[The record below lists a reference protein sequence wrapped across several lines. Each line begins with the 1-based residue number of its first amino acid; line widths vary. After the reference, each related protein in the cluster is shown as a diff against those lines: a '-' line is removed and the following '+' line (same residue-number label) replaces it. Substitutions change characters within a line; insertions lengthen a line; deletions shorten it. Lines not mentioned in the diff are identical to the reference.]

1 MPVPIDL
8 SKLSD
13 AVKNSV
19 VKSTDYDKLVAK
31 VNSIDSSR
39 FVLKTKYDPDKSELK
54 NKIPDTSGLVKKTD
68 LTKIT
73 DMEGKIPDVSNLVT
87 KTAFFTVENKI
98 PDGSNLVKKTDYDT
112 EVTEIENK
120 FNNHNHDKYITTPE
134 FNTLA
139 AEVFNASLAK
149 ANLVAKTD
157 FDNTISSLDSKIS
170 KNKSK
175 DKSVENE
182 LKNLK
187 TFDLDHFIGT
197 CHFEQDGAQNYSV
210 FQQIKRYFKIL
221 ANTYISSWQSK
232 GLSD

>member
-1 MPVPIDL
+1 M
-8 SKLSD
+8 
-13 AVKNSV
+13 
-19 VKSTDYDKLVAK
+19 
-31 VNSIDSSR
+31 
-39 FVLKTKYDPDKSELK
+39 
-54 NKIPDTSGLVKKTD
+54 
-68 LTKIT
+68 
-73 DMEGKIPDVSNLVT
+73 
-87 KTAFFTVENKI
+87 
-98 PDGSNLVKKTDYDT
+98 
-112 EVTEIENK
+112 
-120 FNNHNHDKYITTPE
+120 
-134 FNTLA
+134 
-139 AEVFNASLAK
+139 
-149 ANLVAKTD
+149 AKTD

-197 CHFEQDGAQNYSV
+197 SHFEQDGAQNYSV

>member
-98 PDGSNLVKKTDYDT
+98 PDGSNLVKKQ
-112 EVTEIENK
+112 IM
-120 FNNHNHDKYITTPE
+120 
-134 FNTLA
+134 TLK
-139 AEVFNASLAK
+139 LQK
-149 ANLVAKTD
+149 L
-157 FDNTISSLDSKIS
+157 KIS
-170 KNKSK
+170 LIIIIMTN
-175 DKSVENE
+175 
-182 LKNLK
+182 
-187 TFDLDHFIGT
+187 
-197 CHFEQDGAQNYSV
+197 
-210 FQQIKRYFKIL
+210 IL
-221 ANTYISSWQSK
+221 LLQS
-232 GLSD
+232 LIL